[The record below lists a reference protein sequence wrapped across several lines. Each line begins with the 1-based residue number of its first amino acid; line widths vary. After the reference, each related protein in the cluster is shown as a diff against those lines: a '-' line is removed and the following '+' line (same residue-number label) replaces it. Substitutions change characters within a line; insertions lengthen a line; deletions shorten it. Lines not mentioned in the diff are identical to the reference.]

1 MLLAVEKIIS
11 SFVTLPGIFLLLNI
25 IIFIYLLKISWSN
38 IIKII
43 SGFTVLLMIITF
55 TGLGVHI
62 FVLPLQNYA
71 SNIDGFNQ
79 NQIEEIPVVVL
90 GGGIN
95 YNVTE
100 NKSELS
106 SISRDRLIKGILISK
121 DNNMPLI
128 YSGGVGVGYQDTGE
142 SEIALNF
149 VNNFDG
155 IDFIQEN
162 KARTTYENG
171 LMIKDWLTEN
181 NYEKIY
187 LVTSAIHMKRS
198 KGVFDNIGV
207 NYIPVVS
214 NYAYSHK
221 LSWLDYLPNRGSLR
235 ANMQAVHEW
244 VGLIWYKINNRI

>member
-11 SFVTLPGIFLLLNI
+11 SFVTLPGIFLMLNI
-25 IIFIYLLKISWSN
+25 IIFIYLLKVSWSN

-55 TGLGVHI
+55 TGLGLHI
-62 FVLPLQNYA
+62 LVFPLENYA
-71 SNIDGFNQ
+71 TNIDGFNES
-79 NQIEEIPVVVL
+79 QIEEIPIVVL

-95 YNVTE
+95 YDVTQ
-100 NKSELS
+100 NLSELS

-121 DNNMPLI
+121 ANNMPLI
-128 YSGGVGVGYQDTGE
+128 YSGGIGIGYEDKGE

-149 VNNFDG
+149 VNNFND
-155 IDFIQEN
+155 IEFIQEN
-162 KARTTYENG
+162 EARTTYENG
-171 LMIKDWLTEN
+171 LKIKDWLTEN

-187 LVTSAIHMKRS
+187 LVTSAIHMRRS
-198 KGVFDNIGV
+198 IGVFDNIGI

-214 NYAYSHK
+214 NYTSSHK
-221 LSWLDYLPNRGSLR
+221 LSWLDYLPNRGALD